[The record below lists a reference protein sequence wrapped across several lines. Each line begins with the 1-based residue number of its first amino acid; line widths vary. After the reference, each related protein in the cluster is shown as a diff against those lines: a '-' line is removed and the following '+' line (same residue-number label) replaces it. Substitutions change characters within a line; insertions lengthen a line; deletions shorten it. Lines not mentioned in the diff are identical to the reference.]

1 MLSILIP
8 TYNYNISNLAIE
20 IHKQATKAKIKFE
33 IICFD
38 DNSRE
43 FTHENKSTI
52 DSLSY
57 SKIIV
62 SKKNLG
68 RTE

>member
-8 TYNYNISNLAIE
+8 TYNYNISDLVRE
-20 IHKQATKAKIKFE
+20 IHEQATKSKIKFE